1 MDCCDDR
8 SACRRS
14 TALFLLFVVISL
26 LASSPL
32 GRSRQTITTVAP
44 ICASASAVAFPIPEL
59 APVTMQIFPCILLFT
74 VGMMRSFHRSLS
86 SARSANALA
95 SLRAQPKWR
104 VLVGDQDDRVG
115 DNPVVPADDALHEIK
130 QASGVVPG
138 EQDGEPGED
147 HH

>member
-32 GRSRQTITTVAP
+32 ARSRQTITTVAP

-59 APVTMQIFPCILLFT
+59 APVTMQIFPCILLFD
-74 VGMMRSFHRSLS
+74 VGMMRSFLCLR
-86 SARSANALA
+86 LA
-95 SLRAQPKWR
+95 F
-104 VLVGDQDDRVG
+104 QDDLHPGFMRCG
-115 DNPVVPADDALHEIK
+115 CSVP
-130 QASGVVPG
+130 P
-138 EQDGEPGED
+138 
-147 HH
+147 